1 MKIITRSIKILGLV
15 VILKGV
21 TKLGVWSLIGILSGI
36 IVISIADELE
46 RNYTRWTNFL
56 EK

>member
-1 MKIITRSIKILGLV
+1 VKIITRSIKILGLV
-15 VILKGV
+15 VILKAV

>member
-36 IVISIADELE
+36 IVISIADKFE